1 MRIIECIKKKN
12 PSAEIDKIMLNLDKM
27 KREINRNTF
36 DLVCIYMYMNN
47 YTIVLRCR
55 GKVYIANIVNEK
67 FI

>member
-1 MRIIECIKKKN
+1 MRIIEYIKKN

-27 KREINRNTF
+27 KREINCNTF

-47 YTIVLRCR
+47 YTIVLRRR